1 MSKVKCK
8 FCGKSI
14 DKKDAYVEEY
24 LTKSMT
30 IRNKYFCNKNECDE
44 YHKQQEEKEL
54 KEKRAKEMKK
64 EARELSRELCG
75 LDQKEKSVY
84 FSSTYKIITDKFDNE
99 LIYDYCTKYKNEIL
113 DLLNSKD
120 FKTSASRIKYCLV
133 MLENQLERYKLELSE
148 PKEEK
153 EKVIEVDDNLIDDFD
168 INVNVNLK
176 RDKKRR
182 NLDDILGL

>member
-1 MSKVKCK
+1 MSTVKCK
-8 FCGKSI
+8 YCGKSI
-14 DKKDAYVEEY
+14 EKELAFKEEY
-24 LTKSMT
+24 LTKTLS
-30 IRNKYFCNKNECDE
+30 IRYKYYCNAEHYE
-44 YHKQQEEKEL
+44 AYHKEQEEKEL
-54 KEKRAKEMKK
+54 KIQREKELKVK
-64 EARELSRELCG
+64 ARKLCRTLCG

-113 DLLNSKD
+113 NLLNSKD

-153 EKVIEVDDNLIDDFD
+153 QKVIEVDDNLIDDFD
-168 INVNVNLK
+168 INVK
-176 RDKKRR
+176 AKKKERRDI
-182 NLDDILGL
+182 NDILGL

>member
-1 MSKVKCK
+1 MGVKVKCK

-14 DKKDAYVEEY
+14 EKELAFKEEY
-24 LTKSMT
+24 LTKNLS
-30 IRNKYFCNKNECDE
+30 IRYKYYCNAEHYEKYYKEQ
-44 YHKQQEEKEL
+44 KEKEL
-54 KEKRAKEMKK
+54 KIQREKELKVK
-64 EARELSRELCG
+64 ARKLCRELCG

-133 MLENQLERYKLELSE
+133 MLENQLERYRLELCK
-148 PKEEK
+148 PKE

-168 INVNVNLK
+168 INVNINLK
-176 RDKKRR
+176 NDKKRR
-182 NLDDILGL
+182 SLDDILGL

>member
-1 MSKVKCK
+1 MSTVKCK
-8 FCGKSI
+8 YCGKSI
-14 DKKDAYVEEY
+14 EKELAFKEDY
-24 LTKSMT
+24 LTKNLS
-30 IRNKYFCNKNECDE
+30 IRYKYYCNAKHYEA
-44 YHKQQEEKEL
+44 YHKEQEEKEL
-54 KEKRAKEMKK
+54 KIQREKEIKVK
-64 EARELSRELCG
+64 ARELCRELSG

>member
-8 FCGKSI
+8 YCGKSI
-14 DKKDAYVEEY
+14 EKELAFKEEY
-24 LTKSMT
+24 LTKTLS
-30 IRNKYFCNKNECDE
+30 IRHKYYCNTEHYKE
-44 YHKQQEEKEL
+44 YYKEQEEKEL

-64 EARELSRELCG
+64 EAREMCRSLCG
-75 LDQKEKSVY
+75 LGEKEKSIY

-133 MLENQLERYKLELSE
+133 MLENQLERYQLELNE
-148 PKEEK
+148 PKE

-168 INVNVNLK
+168 INVNVNK
-176 RDKKRR
+176 KERRDI
-182 NLDDILGL
+182 NDILGL

>member
-14 DKKDAYVEEY
+14 EKENSYAEEY
-24 LTKSMT
+24 LTKNLS
-30 IRNKYFCNKNECDE
+30 IRYKYYCNAEHYE
-44 YHKQQEEKEL
+44 AYHKQQEEKEL
-54 KEKRAKEMKK
+54 KIQREKELKVK
-64 EARELSRELCG
+64 ARELSRELCG

-113 DLLNSKD
+113 NLLNSKD

-133 MLENQLERYKLELSE
+133 MLENQLERYRLELNE
-148 PKEEK
+148 PKEE
-153 EKVIEVDDNLIDDFD
+153 EKVIEVDNNLIDDFD
-168 INVNVNLK
+168 INVNVKK
-176 RDKKRR
+176 RERR

>member
-8 FCGKSI
+8 YCGKSI
-14 DKKDAYVEEY
+14 EKELAFKEEY
-24 LTKSMT
+24 LTKTLS
-30 IRNKYFCNKNECDE
+30 IRHKYYCNTEHHKA

-54 KEKRAKEMKK
+54 KIQRAKELKVK
-64 EARELSRELCG
+64 TRKLCRELCG

-133 MLENQLERYKLELSE
+133 MLENQLERYELQLNE
-148 PKEEK
+148 PKKE

-168 INVNVNLK
+168 INVNTNK
-176 RDKKRR
+176 KKRR
-182 NLDDILGL
+182 DINDILGL

>member
-1 MSKVKCK
+1 MGVKVKCK

-14 DKKDAYVEEY
+14 DKELAFKEEY
-24 LTKSMT
+24 LTKTLS
-30 IRNKYFCNKNECDE
+30 IRYKYYCNAEHYEAYYKE
-44 YHKQQEEKEL
+44 QEEKEL
-54 KEKRAKEMKK
+54 KIQREKELKVK
-64 EARELSRELCG
+64 ARELSRELCG

-113 DLLNSKD
+113 NLLNSKD

-133 MLENQLERYKLELSE
+133 MLENQLERYELELNK

-153 EKVIEVDDNLIDDFD
+153 QKVIEEKKEIEVDDFD
-168 INVNVNLK
+168 INVNVK
-176 RDKKRR
+176 KKERRDI
-182 NLDDILGL
+182 NDILGL